1 MELKKVVKNIFKIL
15 LYVFLGLLVL
25 LIGYL
30 FVSKVILKEKMT
42 FVFGTA
48 IAVVGSESM
57 EPVLNVNDIIL
68 VQRAS
73 DYEVGEIIVFE
84 QDGQLISH
92 RLVRIVDG
100 QYYTMGDNN
109 DNVEDLEP
117 KEIEDIYGKVV
128 GVLGGFGVVLMYLQ
142 SPAGIVLI
150 VVAILL
156 IISVVKLCELL
167 KKRKEILGAI
177 EAEKIEEN
185 QEKIE
190 KN

>member
-1 MELKKVVKNIFKIL
+1 MKNRRLKKGVIYALYALSFVTIIGTIYL
-15 LYVFLGLLVL
+15 LD
-25 LIGYL
+25 
-30 FVSKVILKEKMT
+30 VSSRPSNFEEDIEY
-42 FVFGTA
+42 
-48 IAVVGSESM
+48 
-57 EPVLNVNDIIL
+57 VNDIIL

-167 KKRKEILGAI
+167 KKRKER
-177 EAEKIEEN
+177 
-185 QEKIE
+185 
-190 KN
+190 